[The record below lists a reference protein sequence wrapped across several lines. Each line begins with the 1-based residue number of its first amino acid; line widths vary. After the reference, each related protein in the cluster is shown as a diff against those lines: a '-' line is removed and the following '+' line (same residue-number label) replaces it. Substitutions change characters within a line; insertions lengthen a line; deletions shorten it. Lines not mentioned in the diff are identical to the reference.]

1 MKKAILI
8 LLTVLLAVS
17 CSQVV
22 YDKLPP
28 EDIEEYSATFETE
41 RVNNTTL
48 RLKFTPVPYVETY
61 SYYIGNDEPEP
72 IYNMENYENG
82 FIVVD
87 IDLTDYPTTGVISL
101 VGNSKDGKKSAI
113 LADHEYSL
121 LAPGE
126 IPPDIY
132 VSARYSDSVRFV
144 VNSNDPDA
152 VYVIDIEDSNG
163 NSKQEI
169 LKATDGTLVVSE
181 LSEDLSY
188 TFKITLLN
196 TSATTT
202 LTVGT
207 YQYNMVMN
215 LSITDEGFVITGI
228 PDGVADITLKKRD
241 DNAFEISH
249 SVSNSSVTILYS
261 EIRSLESGDFYV
273 IGNNESETYY
283 SNIIQTVTPLV
294 IIEKRENYRSVDLY
308 VDLADE
314 TLTADNIY
322 ITGVQNVSRSLVY
335 GEEYDVITVSNLSSN
350 HEHSFT
356 IRVST
361 DDYTV
366 RKDVSNVKTQS
377 FGGKFYEWH
386 GNSPSNFIIYV
397 EDAPDGSDYP
407 YYIYLSENDESV
419 DNSSQYAKTE
429 YRIMPLLD
437 NSIDLV
443 DPDPKSSAS
452 NKVDCQTN
460 MLGDKNVKIPNES
473 YLKNSLKWNTLADN
487 TEIKKWYIVEDGT
500 IIEDDMVITE
510 SSSDAVAFGFIP
522 ANDTKILTAFYFLE
536 ADIDDDGLMEPFVK
550 FKNIAADKGGIAS
563 TGLQK
568 NPNSNEEY
576 KKFEENKDSDAEFC
590 WYLTPVDVIE
600 GFVK

>member
-22 YDKLPP
+22 YDNLPP

-87 IDLTDYPTTGVISL
+87 IDLTDYPTTGVITL
-101 VGNSKDGKKSAI
+101 IGNSDDGKKSAI

-121 LAPGE
+121 LVPGE
-126 IPPDIY
+126 IPPDVY

-163 NSKQEI
+163 DSKQEV

-196 TSATTT
+196 ASATTT
-202 LTVGT
+202 LKVGT

-215 LSITDEGFVITGI
+215 LSVTDEGFVITGI

-241 DNAFEISH
+241 DSAFEISH
-249 SVSNSSVTILYS
+249 SVSDSSVTISYS
-261 EIRSLESGDFYV
+261 EMKSLEAGDFYV
-273 IGNNESETYY
+273 IGNDDSETYY

-294 IIEKRENYRSVDLY
+294 IIEKRENYRSADLY

-314 TLTADNIY
+314 TLTTDNIY

-366 RKDVSNVKTQS
+366 RKDVSNVKTKS

-397 EDAPDGSDYP
+397 EDAPDGSEYP

-419 DNSSQYAKTE
+419 DNSSQYAKSE

-452 NKVDCQTN
+452 NKVDCLTN
-460 MLGDKNVKIPNES
+460 MLGDENVKIPNES
-473 YLKNSLKWNTLADN
+473 YKKNSLKWNTLKKY
-487 TEIKKWYIVEDGT
+487 TTIKKWYIVEEGT
-500 IIEDDMVITE
+500 IIEKDMVITE
-510 SSSDAVAFGFIP
+510 SSSDAEALGIP
-522 ANDTKILTAFYFLE
+522 ANDTRILTAFYFLE
-536 ADIDDDGLMEPFVK
+536 ADIDGDGLIEPFIK
-550 FKNIAADKGGIAS
+550 FKNKAAAEDSLAS
-563 TGLQK
+563 LGLQT

-576 KKFEENKDSDAEFC
+576 KKFEETMDSDAKYC
-590 WYLTPVDVIE
+590 WYLSPVSFSE
-600 GFVK
+600 GETE

>member
-72 IYNMENYENG
+72 IYNMENYEGG

-87 IDLTDYPTTGVISL
+87 IDLTDYPTTGVITL
-101 VGNSKDGKKSAI
+101 VGSNENGKSAI

-121 LAPGE
+121 LTPGE
-126 IPPDIY
+126 LPPDVY
-132 VSARYSDSVRFV
+132 VSARYSDSVKFV

-163 NSKQEI
+163 NSRQEI

-181 LSEDLSY
+181 LSESLSY
-188 TFKITLLN
+188 TFKITLLDA
-196 TSATTT
+196 SATTT
-202 LTVGT
+202 LSVGT

-241 DNAFEISH
+241 DNAFGISH

-294 IIEKRENYRSVDLY
+294 IIEKRENYRSADLY

-314 TLTADNIY
+314 TLTTDNIY

-366 RKDVSNVKTQS
+366 RKDVSNVKTKS

-419 DNSSQYAKTE
+419 DNSSQYAKSE

-452 NKVDCQTN
+452 NKVDCLTN
-460 MLGDKNVKIPNES
+460 MLGDENVKIPNES
-473 YLKNSLKWNTLADN
+473 YKMNSLKWNTLKKY
-487 TEIKKWYIVEDGT
+487 TTIKKWYIVEEGT
-500 IIEDDMVITE
+500 IIEKDMVITE
-510 SSSDAVAFGFIP
+510 SSSDAEALGIP
-522 ANDTKILTAFYFLE
+522 ANDTRILTAFYFLE
-536 ADIDDDGLMEPFVK
+536 ADIDGDGLIEPFIK
-550 FKNIAADKGGIAS
+550 FKNKAAAEDSLAS
-563 TGLQK
+563 LGLQT

-576 KKFEENKDSDAEFC
+576 KKFEETMDSDAKYC
-590 WYLTPVDVIE
+590 WYLSPVSFSE
-600 GFVK
+600 GETE

>member
-87 IDLTDYPTTGVISL
+87 IDLTDYPTTGVITL
-101 VGNSKDGKKSAI
+101 IGNSDDGKKSAI

-121 LAPGE
+121 LVPGE
-126 IPPDIY
+126 IPPDVY

-163 NSKQEI
+163 DSKQEV

-196 TSATTT
+196 ASATTT
-202 LTVGT
+202 LKVGT

-215 LSITDEGFVITGI
+215 LSVTDEGFVITGI

-241 DNAFEISH
+241 DSAFEISH
-249 SVSNSSVTILYS
+249 SVSDSSVTISYS
-261 EIRSLESGDFYV
+261 EMKSLEAGDFYV
-273 IGNNESETYY
+273 IGNDDSETYY

-314 TLTADNIY
+314 TLTTDNIY

-361 DDYTV
+361 DDYTLNKEV
-366 RKDVSNVKTQS
+366 TDIKTKS
-377 FGGKFYEWH
+377 FAGLYFEWT
-386 GNSPSNFIIYV
+386 GTLKPPLFGSTKKANFSVYV
-397 EDAPDGSDYP
+397 DNAHEGSDYP
-407 YYIYLSENDESV
+407 YYVYFSKNDDVLDGNASGYEKS
-419 DNSSQYAKTE
+419 DL
-429 YRIMPLLD
+429 RITP
-437 NSIDLV
+437 LV
-443 DPDPKSSAS
+443 DSSLSVGEPK
-452 NKVDCQTN
+452 VT
-460 MLGDKNVKIPNES
+460 E
-473 YLKNSLKWNTLADN
+473 DN
-487 TEIKKWYIVEDGT
+487 Y
-500 IIEDDMVITE
+500 VIT
-510 SSSDAVAFGFIP
+510 F
-522 ANDTKILTAFYFLE
+522 
-536 ADIDDDGLMEPFVK
+536 
-550 FKNIAADKGGIAS
+550 
-563 TGLQK
+563 
-568 NPNSNEEY
+568 
-576 KKFEENKDSDAEFC
+576 KDSDQK
-590 WYLTPVDVIE
+590 IE
-600 GFVK
+600 NGMTTQGDDLKTNNHTRSLPWILIQC